1 MAARVAAAD
10 ATGGG
15 PGELMLG
22 RGLSARRE
30 LADGTLALRAAPV
43 AGSHD
48 AVELLVTFRA
58 KPRAPI
64 GTVSL
69 ALDLDAWSRDNY
81 VMLPGACY
89 AGNRFESRFVGY
101 PPLLT
106 EPADIGP
113 HVPPIVTDIPRLNLH
128 RGPSRLE
135 IAAADLATPAVAVF
149 LPAEKLGLVLL
160 VDLATSVGRT
170 GLSVAESDDRTRAS
184 IAASTPFVQEG
195 HRAEGAPGPRER
207 PLPPKPGASITLRA
221 RLHLFDCEEIGQLT
235 ERLFALRKALTGP
248 TAHAHTLPFSAAFA
262 AHEAR
267 VNARFVEKQG
277 FLALGARDSAYSIW
291 QTGWCGGFGQT
302 LPLLAA
308 GGKQSRARALQTISF
323 VVEGGQAPSGFFHGV
338 CDGKTWYDDG
348 FTAPLPPA
356 PADAWPPR
364 APPYRHPRWHLVR
377 RSADALAL
385 LVKQL
390 ALLDRQALAAP
401 PSGRSAEPPTAP
413 VDPAWASSARRCA
426 DALARLWGRHR
437 QFGQFVDIASGELI
451 VGGST
456 SAAMAP
462 AALAHAAAYFKEPS
476 YLEIAEESALHYFER
491 FVQVGLTCGGPGDA
505 LQCPDSESAAALL
518 ESFVTLYEATRDRAW
533 IARARAA
540 AHLLASWVIS
550 YDAPP
555 AGRGCPPPGS
565 VRATG
570 AVFTDAQNRRGAPGY
585 VLSSGAALFRLYR
598 ATGEVALLELL
609 RDTAHNL
616 SQYLPR
622 ADGAGWPAAA
632 GGRDS
637 RDCSRADSSDWLTE
651 NGSVVPATGLYDAIA
666 LLTYTEL
673 PGVYAQMDAGFVF
686 AFDDVEARVKE
697 RLAGRL
703 VVALRNQT
711 AIEATVRLYAESADE
726 AALPL
731 RADAIVDA
739 PTAVVPPGAT
749 VEVAMPPLT
758 ARR

>member
-1 MAARVAAAD
+1 VVARVADSGAA
-10 ATGGG
+10 ATGLA
-15 PGELMLG
+15 ELMLG
-22 RGLSARRE
+22 HTVSARRE
-30 LADGTLALRAAPV
+30 LAAGTLALRAV
-43 AGSHD
+43 AVPGSGD
-48 AVELLVTFRA
+48 GVELFVTFRA
-58 KPRAPI
+58 KPHAPAGRI
-64 GTVSL
+64 SL
-69 ALDLDAWSRDNY
+69 ALELDSWSPDNY

-149 LPAEKLGLVLL
+149 LPAAKLGLLL
-160 VDLATSVGRT
+160 FVDPATSVGRT
-170 GLSVAESDDRTRAS
+170 GLSIVESDDRTHAS
-184 IAASTPFVQEG
+184 IAASTPFVHEG
-195 HRAEGAPGPRER
+195 HRAESAPGPRER
-207 PLPPKPGASITLRA
+207 PTPPKPGASITLRA
-221 RLHLFDCEEIGQLT
+221 RLHAFDCEEIGQLT
-235 ERLFALRKALTGP
+235 ERLFALRKALTGS
-248 TAHAHTLPFSAAFA
+248 TTRAHILPFSAAFA

-267 VNARFVEKQG
+267 VNARFLTKQG
-277 FLALGARDSAYSIW
+277 FFALGARDSAYSIW

-302 LPLLAA
+302 FPLLAA
-308 GGKQSRARALQTISF
+308 GGAQSRARALQTIAF

-338 CDGKTWYDDG
+338 SDGKTWYDDG

-356 PADAWPPR
+356 PTDAWPPR
-364 APPYRHPRWHLVR
+364 AAPYHHPRWHLVR

-385 LVKQL
+385 LLKQL
-390 ALLDRQALAAP
+390 ALLDRQAAAAQ
-401 PSGRSAEPPTAP
+401 SGRSAEPPAP
-413 VDPAWASSARRCA
+413 VDPAWATSARRCA

-451 VGGST
+451 VGGSS
-456 SAAMAP
+456 SAGMAP
-462 AALAHAAAYFKEPS
+462 AALAHAAAYFKEPR
-476 YLEIAEESALHYFER
+476 YLQIAEESALYYFER

-505 LQCPDSESAAALL
+505 LQCPDSESAGALL
-518 ESFVTLYEATRDRAW
+518 ESFVTLYEATRDRDW

-555 AGRGCPPPGS
+555 AGRGCPPPGPN
-565 VRATG
+565 RATG
-570 AVFTDAQNRRGAPGY
+570 AVFTDAQNRTGAPGY

-598 ATGEVALLELL
+598 ATGDVALLELL

-616 SQYLPR
+616 AQYLPL
-622 ADGAGWPAAA
+622 ADDDVRPAGA

-637 RDCSRADSSDWLTE
+637 GDCSRADSSNWLVE
-651 NGSVVPATGLYDAIA
+651 NGSVVPASGLYDAIA

-673 PGVYAQMDAGFVF
+673 PSVYAQTDAGFVF
-686 AFDDVEARVKE
+686 AFDHIEARVKE
-697 RLAGRL
+697 RLGGRL
-703 VVALRNQT
+703 VVALRNPT
-711 AIEATVRLYAESADE
+711 ATEATVRLYAESAAD
-726 AALPL
+726 AAIPL
-731 RADAIVDA
+731 HADAIVGA
-739 PTAVVPPGAT
+739 PTAVVAPGAT